1 MAGKD
6 KTTKKTSKARSK
18 AVSKKKSSLL
28 DDIISAAPVAAKET
42 KERYIVEGFEDLASR
57 LRTQRVQL
65 ESLETEHK
73 QDKKTLA
80 NAMRKIRL
88 ELECSGQYH
97 STLLV
102 NSNDYDQDN
111 NMLPVMAVFQDKYS
125 KAPANDKLES
135 LLMENLGDH
144 YDTLFTKKVSV
155 SLKKNVSL
163 EALKKEIGVKAFDK
177 LCALT
182 NIKEEITPRSGFME
196 QRYNLRDVLSA
207 DLNRELDTLIEEEKS
222 PMKRQD
228 PLIRTK

>member
-88 ELECSGQYH
+88 ELECSGQY
-97 STLLV
+97 TLLCSLTLMITIKTITCCPLWRSFRT
-102 NSNDYDQDN
+102 NTLR
-111 NMLPVMAVFQDKYS
+111 LPQMIS
-125 KAPANDKLES
+125 
-135 LLMENLGDH
+135 
-144 YDTLFTKKVSV
+144 
-155 SLKKNVSL
+155 
-163 EALKKEIGVKAFDK
+163 
-177 LCALT
+177 
-182 NIKEEITPRSGFME
+182 
-196 QRYNLRDVLSA
+196 
-207 DLNRELDTLIEEEKS
+207 
-222 PMKRQD
+222 
-228 PLIRTK
+228 